1 MNAHRFRK
9 RPVEIEA
16 VQAGGDPAALLE
28 WIESCGYPALRGD
41 SPDPAGPA
49 ADDGTRVRGWRI
61 DPADGSLVIR
71 TLEGDMHANP
81 GDWIIRGVA
90 GELYPCRQD
99 IFEQTY
105 EPARC
110 TPEPDSDMKDES

>member
-41 SPDPAGPA
+41 SPDPASPA
-49 ADDGTRVRGWRI
+49 ADDGT
-61 DPADGSLVIR
+61 
-71 TLEGDMHANP
+71 LEGIMRATP

-110 TPEPDSDMKDES
+110 TPEPDSDLKEES

>member
-41 SPDPAGPA
+41 SPDPRGRHARQPGRLDHPRRRRRALPLPTGHLRADVRAG
-49 ADDGTRVRGWRI
+49 
-61 DPADGSLVIR
+61 
-71 TLEGDMHANP
+71 TLHA
-81 GDWIIRGVA
+81 
-90 GELYPCRQD
+90 
-99 IFEQTY
+99 
-105 EPARC
+105 
-110 TPEPDSDMKDES
+110 EPDSGLKEES